1 MRTVREGDGGF
12 TCVPAPSSTYS
23 FWKVGLTDKTLD
35 IFIALLPL
43 CSSTLR

>member
-1 MRTVREGDGGF
+1 MREGDRCF
-12 TCVPAPSSTYS
+12 SCVPALSTTYS
-23 FWKVGLTDKTLD
+23 FWKVGLTDKTLE